1 MKAKGLGRLRW
12 YCQVCQKQCRDENG
26 FKCHAQSEGHLRAM
40 LVVGEHAGRHVS
52 NYSHEFEV
60 DFMQILSRRYGTK
73 RVKAN
78 NVYQELISNKTHT
91 HMNATRWVTLTE
103 FCKYLGRAGKAHVED
118 SEKGIFITWIDN
130 TPQTLAKQAANQS
143 RERMDLDDEQR
154 QRRLID
160 QQIERARAADL
171 EANGPVASGSGTSG
185 SDSEPLPSVPS
196 EPIKIG
202 LALKKPPSPDSADA
216 PVPAPAPVKINPL
229 KANPL
234 KSNPLKAGNAFKSG
248 GSASASGAGP
258 HGAKRPAS
266 AVEAIMLED
275 LERKRRRE
283 NSTWSG
289 ARGHGEIGL
298 QRRD

>member
-1 MKAKGLGRLRW
+1 
-12 YCQVCQKQCRDENG
+12 
-26 FKCHAQSEGHLRAM
+26 
-40 LVVGEHAGRHVS
+40 
-52 NYSHEFEV
+52 
-60 DFMQILSRRYGTK
+60 
-73 RVKAN
+73 
-78 NVYQELISNKTHT
+78 
-91 HMNATRWVTLTE
+91 MNATRWVTLTE

-118 SEKGIFITWIDN
+118 SEKGIFITCVLRRTGCVQPMDARPRLLRLFLPSELTPHRWIDN

-154 QRRLID
+154 QRKLID
-160 QQIERARAADL
+160 QQIERARAAEL
-171 EANGPVASGSGTSG
+171 EAGGPVASGSGTSG
-185 SDSEPLPSVPS
+185 SDSEPMPTTPS

-202 LALKKPPSPDSADA
+202 LSLKKPPSPDAAATTADA
-216 PVPAPAPVKINPL
+216 PAPASAPVKINPL

-234 KSNPLKAGNAFKSG
+234 KANPLKAGNAFKSG
-248 GSASASGAGP
+248 GSSTSGSGP